1 MNMIRSGKIAR
12 LPETIREQVNR
23 RLANHESSTPLLAWL
38 NALPEVREVMA
49 QEFGGRPVDKHNV
62 SEWRRGGFKA
72 WQEQQAAEQLMVRLS
87 ADGHEFSEMDA
98 GAVLG
103 TMTSFAAARY
113 LVAMKNP
120 QDPDGKGGE
129 KSSFKRLREF
139 CGDLAALRRG
149 EQMADRLEFERE
161 RLAWWREKMQMKALG
176 VQQPSTGQH
185 PTTNDG
191 PAPMN
196 TDEGFLSACPSRS
209 SVV

>member
-49 QEFGGRPVDKHNV
+49 REFGGRPVDKHNV

-161 RLAWWREKMQMKALG
+161 RLAWWREKMQAKAPG
-176 VQQPSTGQH
+176 VQPPSTGQH
-185 PTTNDG
+185 PMTNHG
-191 PAPMN
+191 PAPTN

>member
-1 MNMIRSGKIAR
+1 M
-12 LPETIREQVNR
+12 PEVIREQVNQ

-38 NALPEVREVMA
+38 NARPEVREVMA
-49 QEFGGRPVDKHNV
+49 QEFGGRPVDRNNM

-72 WQEQQAAEQLMVRLS
+72 WQEQQAAEKLMVRLS

-103 TMTSFAAARY
+103 TMTTFAAAQY

-120 QDPDGKGGE
+120 QGPEGQGGQGGE
-129 KSSFKRLREF
+129 ASSFKRLREF
-139 CGDLAALRRG
+139 CGDLATLRRG

-161 RLAWWREKMQMKALG
+161 RLAWWREKWQVKAPG
-176 VQQPSTGQH
+176 VPPPNVQPPGTGQQ

-196 TDEGFLSACPSRS
+196 TIEDFLSACSYRS
-209 SVV
+209 SVVK